1 MPDIRKTL
9 NFDEAEI
16 KFTGDGTQGV
26 FEGYA
31 SVFSHQDLDGDII
44 LPGAFKHVLDK
55 QKQKSRYVL

>member
-31 SVFSHQDLDGDII
+31 PYLVIKISTVTLFYPVRLSM
-44 LPGAFKHVLDK
+44 F
-55 QKQKSRYVL
+55 